1 MTRTEGNV
9 NQWVEIFANFRKGSV
24 LTEIIKEE
32 EPFIREPYW
41 LSPLFEEDYRRY
53 HTFEIEG
60 ISRGEQFPFE
70 GDGPLWDGVCK
81 DDISRKYLFMRVVD
95 SPDALTGSAENLSQ
109 EEKAGMEQAYRM
121 LNLDGDFESWY
132 KEYYPVAKE
141 LTYAALLSDPMGK
154 HLDRG
159 YRCELIILN
168 LINNYFGTKTTKEEW
183 DAFYEEMILKM
194 FGKRGI
200 PYFVFTVDFEV

>member
-1 MTRTEGNV
+1 MPKIRDGTEGIDMTRTEGNV

-70 GDGPLWDGVCK
+70 GDGPWIQKLYATLCG
-81 DDISRKYLFMRVVD
+81 I
-95 SPDALTGSAENLSQ
+95 Q
-109 EEKAGMEQAYRM
+109 QAR
-121 LNLDGDFESWY
+121 
-132 KEYYPVAKE
+132 
-141 LTYAALLSDPMGK
+141 
-154 HLDRG
+154 
-159 YRCELIILN
+159 
-168 LINNYFGTKTTKEEW
+168 
-183 DAFYEEMILKM
+183 
-194 FGKRGI
+194 I
-200 PYFVFTVDFEV
+200 PAPEGWIREIR